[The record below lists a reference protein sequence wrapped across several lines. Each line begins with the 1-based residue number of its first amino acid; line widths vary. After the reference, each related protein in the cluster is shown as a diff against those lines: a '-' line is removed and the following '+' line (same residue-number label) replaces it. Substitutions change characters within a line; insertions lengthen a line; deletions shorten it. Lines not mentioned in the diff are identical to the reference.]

1 MSEDRVTL
9 QRKLAE
15 FLETIKRP
23 DKQVDKVGLDESLVK
38 SRLIDSLA
46 IIQIVLYL
54 ESSYGIDFASTGLD
68 PEKLTTINGIL
79 DVIESNR
86 K

>member
-1 MSEDRVTL
+1 METREQHYQGLVT
-9 QRKLAE
+9 

-23 DKQVDKVGLDESLVK
+23 DKRVDTIGRDDGLVK

-54 ESSYGIDFASTGLD
+54 ESTYGIDFASTGLD
-68 PEKLTTINGIL
+68 PERLGTINGIL
-79 DVIESNR
+79 DIIESR
-86 K
+86 TK

>member
-1 MSEDRVTL
+1 MSDQREDNY
-9 QRKLAE
+9 RKLVE
-15 FLETIKRP
+15 FIGTIKRP
-23 DKQVDKVGLDESLVK
+23 DKQVDKIGRDESLVK

-54 ESSYGIDFASTGLD
+54 ESAYRIDFSSTGLD
-68 PEKLTTINGIL
+68 PEQLGTINGIL
-79 DVIESNR
+79 DVIEGDR